1 MPKNLYLIPLILMLG
16 ACFQAEKNCRNFR
29 LGNYQFTTI
38 LGKDTLISRFERFE
52 NYEVEYFNQKIDTST
67 VRWVNDCEY
76 ILKNKNPKNMSEQ
89 KSVSIRILSTTD
101 STYTFEYGVVGESK
115 KSKGTAKRIK

>member
-1 MPKNLYLIPLILMLG
+1 MFKNFYFILLFLLLG
-16 ACFQAEKNCRNFR
+16 ACFQAEKKCNNFH
-29 LGNYQFTTI
+29 LGNYQFTTV
-38 LGKDTLISRFERFE
+38 LGKDTLVSRFERFE
-52 NYEVEYFNQKIDTST
+52 NYEVEYFNQKTDTST

-101 STYTFEYGVVGESK
+101 STYTFEYGIVGQSK